1 MLVFYKATKY
11 LIINHFVKHQA
22 DKGINY
28 LLRCVLVL
36 TFTII
41 RICQPVKFT
50 IIMLA
55 NVNEFHFLNSVKFKF
70 PELII

>member
-1 MLVFYKATKY
+1 MLVFYKATIY
-11 LIINHFVKHQA
+11 LIVYHFVKHQT
-22 DKGINY
+22 DKGIDY

-50 IIMLA
+50 IIMLTNFNA
-55 NVNEFHFLNSVKFKF
+55 FHFA
-70 PELII
+70 